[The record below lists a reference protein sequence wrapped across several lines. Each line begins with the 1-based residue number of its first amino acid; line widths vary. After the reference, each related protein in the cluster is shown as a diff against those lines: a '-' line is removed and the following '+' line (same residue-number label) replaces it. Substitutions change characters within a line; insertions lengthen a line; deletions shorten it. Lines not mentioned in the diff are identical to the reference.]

1 MNRFKELLDG
11 INLEIRAR
19 IIHPFKSIKRG
30 IYNYWIYRKIIWNDR
45 WFDHSFFISLI
56 DFKLQ
61 TLIDNWDNSNYI
73 GSNFT
78 KKRIMVIKNRI
89 ASYED
94 NLDELYTQ
102 YYDKK
107 LSKSELIDKIN
118 KLNEKTWKELGR
130 NLIRFWD

>member
-1 MNRFKELLDG
+1 MNKFKELLDG
-11 INLEIRAR
+11 IKLEVKER
-19 IIHPFKSIKRG
+19 IIHPFKSIKKG

-45 WFDHSFFISLI
+45 WYDHSFFISLI

-94 NLDELYTQ
+94 NLDELHIQ

-130 NLIRFWD
+130 NLTRFWD